1 VGTKTKGGDCGAFLP
16 GLKSGVSGAQV
27 SMTLLDRLL
36 SDMSHK
42 AAIREILWRLS
53 DEEAIQILE
62 ELLEEYRRY
71 GVKEGDENG
80 DERA

>member
-1 VGTKTKGGDCGAFLP
+1 
-16 GLKSGVSGAQV
+16 
-27 SMTLLDRLL
+27 MTPLDLLL

-62 ELLEEYRRY
+62 ELLEEY
-71 GVKEGDENG
+71 GTKEGDENG
-80 DERA
+80 DERAE

>member
-1 VGTKTKGGDCGAFLP
+1 
-16 GLKSGVSGAQV
+16 
-27 SMTLLDRLL
+27 MTLLDRLL

-53 DEEAIQILE
+53 DNEAIQILE
-62 ELLEEYRRY
+62 ELLEEYRQY
-71 GVKEGDENG
+71 GAKEEEENG

>member
-1 VGTKTKGGDCGAFLP
+1 
-16 GLKSGVSGAQV
+16 
-27 SMTLLDRLL
+27 MTLLDRLL

>member
-1 VGTKTKGGDCGAFLP
+1 
-16 GLKSGVSGAQV
+16 
-27 SMTLLDRLL
+27 MTPLDLLL

-62 ELLEEYRRY
+62 ELLEEYRQY
-71 GVKEGDENG
+71 GAKEGGENG
-80 DERA
+80 DERAE